1 MIIPRTPLSRA
12 DSYALARA
20 MVGLSWVDTPVSALL
35 GSLLVH
41 LDLNAPADMGLLR
54 RLLGPD
60 LLRQVLAENPN
71 APLPMS
77 GEQDVQ
83 TVPPLRAEAQ
93 LTADQEQEAAGVGQ
107 WLVDYVAWAGASA
120 NETPLLFH
128 EGAALYLTAVAI
140 GRRLFINTPWRQP
153 VFPNLYV
160 MTVAVSTYY
169 RKSAGLTLASEVAR
183 TAIPHMTLPQPG
195 SPENFMSMLGGVLPA
210 NFETIPAADRER
222 LTKGN
227 HFAAQRGILRDE
239 ISALFKSMTKDY
251 MSGMKE
257 LIMQLYDCPPYLD
270 SNTNNRGM
278 VVIRDTALS
287 ILGAATP
294 AELATALT
302 PNDWYNGNLARFALL
317 TPEPDYAE
325 RLAPA
330 GELPPAPLAA
340 RLRILHEKLPS
351 PPSPAALGDK
361 GNGEAWSLV
370 ADVWKPC
377 HAYEQALRKLTAPTS
392 SLDDRLRA
400 VYGRLHV
407 QALKV
412 AIILAALDWADTGA
426 RGHPTVRLAHWY
438 RAQLIAETWR
448 VSAHRLLHELGDSE
462 ELRLEV
468 RILRLLAAN
477 PDGLSTRSIYRTL
490 KTTRKPVVEALNALE
505 QDGRLQ
511 RALTGA
517 EGRPGPRPDVF
528 RLAE

>member
-1 MIIPRTPLSRA
+1 
-12 DSYALARA
+12 
-20 MVGLSWVDTPVSALL
+20 MVGLSWADAPVSALL
-35 GSLLVH
+35 GSLLTH
-41 LDLNAPADMGLLR
+41 LDLNAPADMNLLR

-71 APLPMS
+71 APLPVAS
-77 GEQDVQ
+77 EQDVQ
-83 TVPPLRAEAQ
+83 VALPLHSEAH
-93 LTADQEQEAAGVGQ
+93 LTPEQVQAASGVGQ
-107 WLVDYVAWAGASA
+107 WLTDYVAWAGASA

-128 EGAALYLTAVAI
+128 EGAALYLAATAI
-140 GRRLFINTPWRQP
+140 GRRLYINTPWRQP
-153 VFPNLYV
+153 VYPNLYV
-160 MTVAVSTYY
+160 MIVAVSTYY
-169 RKSAGLTLASEVAR
+169 RKSAGLSLAAEVAR
-183 TAIPHMTLPQPG
+183 VAMPHMILPQPG

-227 HFAAQRGILRDE
+227 SYAAQRGILRDE
-239 ISALFKSMTKDY
+239 LSALFKSMTKDY

-302 PNDWYNGNLARFALL
+302 PNDWYNGNLARFALI
-317 TPEPDYAE
+317 TPEPDYQE
-325 RLAPA
+325 RIAPA
-330 GELPPAPLAA
+330 QEMAPAPLAQ
-340 RLRILHEKLPS
+340 RLHLLHERLPA
-351 PPSPAALGDK
+351 PAAPAALGDR
-361 GNGEAWSLV
+361 EHSESWSLT
-370 ADVWKPC
+370 ADIWKAC
-377 HAYEQALRKLTAPTS
+377 HAYERSLRKLTAPTS

-407 QALKV
+407 QAIKI
-412 AIILAALDWADTGA
+412 AICLAALDWADDGA
-426 RGHPTVRLAHWY
+426 QNRPVVRLAHWY
-438 RAQLIAETWR
+438 RAQQIAETWR
-448 VSAHRLLHELGDSE
+448 ASAHRLLHELGDSE

-468 RILRLLAAN
+468 RILRLLTAN

-490 KTTRKPVVEALNALE
+490 KTMRKPVVEALNALE

-511 RALTGA
+511 RVVTGT
-517 EGRPGPRPDVF
+517 EGRPGPRPDMF
-528 RLAE
+528 RLAEGI